1 MSHRGCKIWN
11 RNQRIHPS
19 LELKGHKYWLKNRI
33 VHYVD
38 DNINDMFKRLI
49 RYTDEKAIDLLNR
62 NDRENFREYVN
73 KNTFFNPHHM
83 FITKPKIMNEWFKSV
98 FEWLFKCEEVFDF
111 KKLSG
116 YETRLY
122 GYLAERYLS
131 YWFNKKT
138 KTVEWPWT
146 FVDMN
151 EGKRTDV

>member
-1 MSHRGCKIWN
+1 
-11 RNQRIHPS
+11 
-19 LELKGHKYWLKNRI
+19 
-33 VHYVD
+33 
-38 DNINDMFKRLI
+38 MFHGYGKL
-49 RYTDEKAIDLLNR
+49 DKAIDLLYK

-131 YWFNKKT
+131 YWFNKNT